1 MSSLETA
8 QYVWEATTKKF
19 DKIDNEKK
27 KEWFISLIN
36 QLDENSNINRLKNKR
51 NSMTNEQ
58 KLKLYNRQAL
68 TISNAL
74 KKWSPIYT
82 IFRSIIDRNKHA
94 SKNWSKNALKFSFL
108 EQIPCRFFVELG
120 IFNKPEWLTDQKL
133 IDDVKKDAKDFNI
146 YLWFCETVCK
156 CIPEAKAAVPFIWMA
171 RHYSKRYKDH
181 GTETIATRLTEK
193 KEMEI
198 KEQTNQELAEV
209 LKDEHKKAA

>member
-82 IFRSIIDRNKHA
+82 IFRSIIDWNKHA

-133 IDDVKKDAKDFNI
+133 IDDVKKDAKNFNI

-181 GTETIATRLTEK
+181 GTEAIATRLTEK
-193 KEMEI
+193 KEMAI
-198 KEQTNQELAEV
+198 KEQTNQELTEV